1 MDVQSILRNYI
12 RDNFLLRK
20 DMTDIGDDD
29 PLLESGIVDSIG
41 IVQFASFLESTFDIV
56 IDDEDI
62 VPENFET
69 MASIAA
75 FVDRQRGQV
84 SP

>member
-1 MDVQSILRNYI
+1 VDVQSILRNYI

>member
-1 MDVQSILRNYI
+1 VDVQSILRNYI

-69 MASIAA
+69 MTSIAA

-84 SP
+84 SS